1 MKFRTSVLL
10 LCLVVAVGAFFAG
23 FVLSRTEGVAAAQDQ
38 KGPVA
43 SPPPMPVPPP
53 VPPTPGPGRIM
64 APPMRQPMRSFG
76 PVAISAAGNYVY
88 VIYDATLHQFQAD
101 GLKLV
106 KKAPLY
112 EEEAPK

>member
-10 LCLVVAVGAFFAG
+10 LCLVVAMAVFFAG
-23 FVLSRTEGVAAAQDQ
+23 FVLTRTEGVAVAQ
-38 KGPVA
+38 GGNAPIA
-43 SPPPMPVPPP
+43 SPPGAPAPPP
-53 VPPTPGPGRIM
+53 VPPPSGRM
-64 APPMRQPMRSFG
+64 SAPPMRQPMRSFG

-106 KKAPLY
+106 KKTPLY

>member
-10 LCLVVAVGAFFAG
+10 LCLVVAVAAFFAG
-23 FVLSRTEGVAAAQDQ
+23 FVLARTEGVAAAQGE
-38 KGPVA
+38 KAPVA
-43 SPPPMPVPPP
+43 SPPAIPVPPP
-53 VPPTPGPGRIM
+53 VAPPSGKM
-64 APPMRQPMRSFG
+64 QMPPMRQPMRSFG

-106 KKAPLY
+106 KKTPLY
-112 EEEAPK
+112 EEEEAPK